1 MSTSRS
7 SLRHRTLAIS
17 ALVAGAALAPLP
29 AALAWPPGTCEP
41 GKDKNCAVDVAIA
54 KASDRDAYAPGD
66 VVTYTITVTNTGNT
80 AVDRSR
86 IRVSDPALADL
97 APAGAT
103 TGWLSPGETLVWT
116 GTRAVTA
123 AECGELPNT
132 ATVSLTKGKYWGG
145 DDVNPGNDTATRT
158 VVVAGEACAPPA
170 PPTPPAPPVVPVAQS
185 PAVVAPPTKP
195 AAGPV
200 CPRPTLKAV
209 VRGAKHPTAG
219 GTVKYRV
226 TVRTTGVTA
235 RKVTLRLRLPAG
247 VSLRGANA
255 AQLRRG
261 DLVVRVGTLKR
272 GTPRTV
278 AVTLRLDRSARGAK
292 TLRASVTARCGG
304 AAATARTI
312 QAVAA
317 APARVQPAVTG

>member
-41 GKDKNCAVDVAIA
+41 GKDKDCVVDVAIA
-54 KASDRDAYAPGD
+54 KASDRDTYAPGD

-80 AVDRSR
+80 AVERSR
-86 IRVSDPALADL
+86 IRVSDPAVPDL
-97 APAGAT
+97 APSGAT
-103 TGWLSPGETLVWT
+103 TGWLSPGETLVWS

-132 ATVSLTKGKYWGG
+132 ATVTLGKGGYADG
-145 DDVNPGNDTATRT
+145 DANPGNDTATRT
-158 VVVAGEACAPPA
+158 VVVAGEACA

-185 PAVVAPPTKP
+185 PAVVAPPAKP

-200 CPRPTLKAV
+200 CPRPTMKAV

-219 GTVKYRV
+219 RTVKYHV

-247 VSLRGANA
+247 MSLRGANVP
-255 AQLRRG
+255 RVRGG

-272 GTPRTV
+272 GHPRTV
-278 AVTLRLDRSARGAK
+278 AVTLRLDRSARGAR